1 MPNCPLC
8 GTEVS
13 EGAGFCSKCLRRLM
27 KGKTAKGKSKKK
39 LAGIIA
45 ACVIAISA
53 VIVVTTHLLTV
64 PQGQVAELEYVGLS
78 AYGLAKELFDPGLT
92 SLQRDDLW
100 KYYAGKQA
108 EWTNELKYVSTEEGL
123 VAYFLNPLDWAQ
135 TEVVAVFDES
145 QRSSLLD
152 LNLKEGDLVTYTGV
166 LASFKGAE
174 IRLADCTV
182 VSLPIVPLWWNY
194 DIDTHG
200 KRILVGDE
208 VLCLGP
214 STYDDATEYRH
225 GLPPKLTAINRETGE
240 LLWEDEQT
248 ESILVG
254 IDSHYVY
261 AWHLAQLVP
270 RSEPDPWYWFA
281 SNITA
286 LNKTSGQIGWVS
298 SLSEDVNCIQQPDC
312 LPDEWSRSDF
322 VDCCVLGE
330 SVKEEIEEMTN
341 EGEPGLTFLTGK
353 LPLSELTYEYQGVT
367 YKSVCAV
374 YGSGTGCGALKA
386 IDQETDDV
394 LWMMTF
400 REKGVNDFSISIVD
414 GILYVS
420 TDEGVGA
427 FQLRLTLAQR
437 PLADVD

>member
-27 KGKTAKGKSKKK
+27 KGKAAKGKSKKK

-53 VIVVTTHLLTV
+53 VIVVATHLPEV
-64 PQGQVAELEYVGLS
+64 PSGHVAELEHVGLS
-78 AYGLAKELFDPGLT
+78 AYGFAQELFNPGLT
-92 SLQRDDLW
+92 DLQRDALW
-100 KYYAGKQA
+100 ENYAGKQA
-108 EWTNELKYVSTEEGL
+108 EWTNEIKSVSTEEGL
-123 VAYFLNPLDWAQ
+123 VAYFLNPLDQAR
-135 TEVVAVFDES
+135 TEVVAFFDES

-182 VSLPIVPLWWNY
+182 VSPLPIVPLWWNG
-194 DIDTHG
+194 DIDTHN
-200 KRILVGDE
+200 KQILVSDG

-225 GLPPKLTAINRETGE
+225 GLPPKITAIGRETGD
-240 LLWEDEQT
+240 LLWEAEET
-248 ESILVG
+248 ESVLVG

-261 AWHLAQLVP
+261 AWHLARLVP
-270 RSEPDPWYWFA
+270 MSEPDDPWYWFA

-298 SLSEDVNCIQQPDC
+298 SFFEDIECLGQYDC
-312 LPDEWSRSDF
+312 LPDEWSEPDF
-322 VDCCVLGE
+322 VNCCVLGE
-330 SVKEEIEEMTN
+330 SVREEIDES
-341 EGEPGLTFLTGK
+341 GLNFLIGK
-353 LPLSELTYEYQGVT
+353 PPLSELTYKYQGVI

-374 YGSGTGCGALKA
+374 YGSGTGCGALQA

-400 REKGVNDFSISIVD
+400 REKGVKDFSIVD

-427 FQLRLTLAQR
+427 FQL
-437 PLADVD
+437 